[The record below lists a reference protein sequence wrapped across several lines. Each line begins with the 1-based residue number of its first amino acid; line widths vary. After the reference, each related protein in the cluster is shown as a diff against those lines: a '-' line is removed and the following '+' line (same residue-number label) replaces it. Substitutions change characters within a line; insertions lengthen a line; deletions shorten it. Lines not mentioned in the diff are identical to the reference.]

1 MADADGKGRIKGLDL
16 EFERFCEI
24 LVEINEEEIMT
35 CPHCQQAELVAGCEN
50 HAYLESEMIH
60 VTLRGITIRRC
71 PHCGAQLASIPRLSE
86 LHRAIALNL
95 IHKPERLVP
104 AEIRFLR
111 KHLGWSGA
119 DFARKFHC
127 SASQVPRW
135 ESETNPT
142 PMSNAYE
149 LLLRTLVAQGERIE
163 DYQQHMEEIAT
174 VAEARPAVLALV
186 LEGDGWKRAA

>member
-1 MADADGKGRIKGLDL
+1 MPI
-16 EFERFCEI
+16 
-24 LVEINEEEIMT
+24 
-35 CPHCQQAELVAGCEN
+35 CPQCNQAELTVSREN
-50 HAYLESEMIH
+50 HHYAESGLGN
-60 VTLRGITIRRC
+60 VTLRAITIRRC
-71 PHCGAQLASIPRLSE
+71 PGCGASFASIPRLAE
-86 LHRAIALNL
+86 LHRAIALLL
-95 IHKPERLVP
+95 IRKPERLVP

-127 SASQVPRW
+127 SPSQVSRW

-186 LEGDGWKRAA
+186 LEEDGWRRAA